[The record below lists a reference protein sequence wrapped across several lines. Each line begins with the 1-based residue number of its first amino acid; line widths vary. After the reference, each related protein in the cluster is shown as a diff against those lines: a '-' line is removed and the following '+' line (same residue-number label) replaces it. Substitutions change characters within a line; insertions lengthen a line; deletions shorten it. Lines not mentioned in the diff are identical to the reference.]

1 MGSVTNSLSGLSY
14 LMQVGGPL
22 SNLASRMSPAQ
33 LQSAQPE
40 ELVSLSMAQIRTQ
53 QAEGL
58 FGISGSSQTT
68 LPAMPVQPFAPAA
81 ASGSASP
88 TEILPGVA
96 AADLTNATP
105 QQNAAIN
112 NQAMLLQ
119 QVQGLFAEPS
129 LMMGSTDA
137 FA

>member
-1 MGSVTNSLSGLSY
+1 
-14 LMQVGGPL
+14 MQVGGPL

-33 LQSAQPE
+33 LQLAQPE
-40 ELVSLSMAQIRTQ
+40 DLVSLSMAQIRTQ

-68 LPAMPVQPFAPAA
+68 LPAMPVLPFAPA

-96 AADLTNATP
+96 AADLANATP

-112 NQAMLLQ
+112 NQAVLLQ